1 MPPMPSDTANA
12 PFQIVEPPTAGVDT
26 DPTSADP
33 APTAAVHPA
42 PPGDPASSS
51 VDIGSLESDLD
62 LVDSALT
69 TLDAGDLDGAEEI
82 VAQLT
87 DAEMV
92 IDLTDDADEAA
103 IEPVA
108 VPPSIA

>member
-12 PFQIVEPPTAGVDT
+12 PVQPPTAGVAT
-26 DPTSADP
+26 DQTSADP
-33 APTAAVHPA
+33 APTAAAHPA
-42 PPGDPASSS
+42 RPDNPASSS
-51 VDIGSLESDLD
+51 VAIGSLESDLD

-92 IDLTDDADEAA
+92 IDLTDDADGAA
-103 IEPVA
+103 IEPA
-108 VPPSIA
+108 AAPPSIA